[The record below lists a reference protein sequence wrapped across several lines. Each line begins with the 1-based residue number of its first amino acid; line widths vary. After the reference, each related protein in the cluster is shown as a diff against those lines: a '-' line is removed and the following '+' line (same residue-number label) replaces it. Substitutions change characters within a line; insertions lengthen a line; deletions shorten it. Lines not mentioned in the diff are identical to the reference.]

1 MNLDESNAIA
11 LKRSNRVHWR
21 EGVTVL
27 AVLVAMVC
35 TALAAAPPSP
45 VDTLDVGQALP
56 RAPLLTSGVHRYV
69 RYMIS
74 DDSRTLID
82 LWSRRLSYE
91 NLSGRQ
97 VLHIHQR
104 WDAADKSYV
113 AIFDQIFD
121 AKPFRPLSQ
130 TQSVTRNGATKTLS
144 VSFNGPKVD
153 STSDSSAEA
162 GKPLHENF
170 AMPFYNFHTDM
181 ELLQALPLKRGYVAS
196 IPFYDVAREP
206 PARYTYRVVGEEAL
220 PGADGAPIECWLVL
234 YQSPDP
240 QVPPIRFWFAKRNQ
254 VLVRE
259 EASVP

>member
-21 EGVTVL
+21 EGATVL

-56 RAPLLTSGVHRYV
+56 RATLLTSGVHRYV

-113 AIFDQIFD
+113 AIFDQIFE
-121 AKPFRPLSQ
+121 AKTFRPLSQ

-144 VSFNGPKVD
+144 VTFDGPKVD
-153 STSDSSAEA
+153 SISAGGNGA
-162 GKPLHENF
+162 ASPLHENF
-170 AMPFYNFHTDM
+170 SMPFYNFHTDM
-181 ELLQALPLKRGYVAS
+181 ELLQALPLKTGYLAS
-196 IPFYDVAREP
+196 IPFYDVAQEP
-206 PARYTYRVVGEEAL
+206 PARYTYRVVGEESL
-220 PGADGAPIECWLVL
+220 PGADGAPIECWLVV
-234 YQSPDP
+234 YQPPDP
-240 QVPPIRFWFAKRNQ
+240 KNGPIRFWFAKRNQ

-259 EASVP
+259 EATVP